1 MAELLENH
9 LLQKELQEDKGDN
22 KQNVQEEES
31 PFDNMIKLL
40 QNKEGK
46 IITKKKMSKIIFEE

>member
-1 MAELLENH
+1 MAKLLESH
-9 LLQKELQEDKGDN
+9 LIQKELQEEEDN
-22 KQNVQEEES
+22 NQNIEED

-46 IITKKKMSKIIFEE
+46 IITKKKMSKIIFED